1 MYLPRSLQSRVSTIH
16 TVALTADV
24 FQFFIKNIYNTRERP
39 TIKLVELSI
48 NNHVLIAIHK
58 HHKYYSEYL
67 LRTNHEWME
76 YSTSAANDRVW
87 RITQLAKL
95 SFTVFFAQN
104 SSSASVVE
112 DNCYQSKSAGGTI
125 LLGITLYLLVSLLC
139 TYDCVRPTT

>member
-58 HHKYYSEYL
+58 HHKYYSEYYFVQI
-67 LRTNHEWME
+67 TNEWNIAQARPM
-76 YSTSAANDRVW
+76 
-87 RITQLAKL
+87 
-95 SFTVFFAQN
+95 TV
-104 SSSASVVE
+104 SDVSRSL
-112 DNCYQSKSAGGTI
+112 QSW
-125 LLGITLYLLVSLLC
+125 VSLFFSHKIQAQQ
-139 TYDCVRPTT
+139 V